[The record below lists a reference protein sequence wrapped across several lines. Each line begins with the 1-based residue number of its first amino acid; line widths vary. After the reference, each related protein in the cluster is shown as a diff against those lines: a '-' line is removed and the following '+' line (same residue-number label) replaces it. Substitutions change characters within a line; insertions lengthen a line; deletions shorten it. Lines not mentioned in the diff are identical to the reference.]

1 MTWLQNKRA
10 YREVRLAQR
19 PAGRPSLSN
28 FEIAQ
33 VTFDEPDEGEVLVE
47 NLFMS
52 VDPYMRGRLDD
63 RPSYVAPFKIGEPLD
78 GAAVGRVLVSRSRA
92 LAEGDY
98 VLHRYGW
105 RERVVAPARKF
116 QKIDPSLAPVQAY
129 LGTLGM
135 TGLTAYVG
143 LLDIGALK
151 EGDTVFVS
159 AAAGAVGSIAVQ
171 IARIKGCTVI
181 GSAGSPDKVAWLTE
195 VARANAAFD
204 YKTTASLTRTLRD
217 LAPEGVDVYFD
228 NVGGAQLEAALAAMN
243 PGGRVVL
250 CGMIGQYNATEPIC
264 APRNLALAIG
274 KRLTMR
280 GFIVGDH
287 EGRRDAFLADMTRW
301 LAAGQIS
308 WEETIFDGIESAPA
322 AFIGLLDGKNTGK
335 MIVRLVA
342 EPAPRLG

>member
-1 MTWLQNKRA
+1 MTLHQKKRTF
-10 YREVRLAQR
+10 REVRLARR
-19 PAGRPSLSN
+19 PVGRPSLSV
-28 FEIAQ
+28 FEISE
-33 VTFDEPDEGEVLVE
+33 VTLGEPTEGEVLVE

-63 RPSYVAPFKIGEPLD
+63 RPSYVPPFKIGEPLD
-78 GAAVGRVLVSRSRA
+78 GAAVGRVLMSRSSA

-116 QKIDPSLAPVQAY
+116 QKIDSTLAPLPAY
-129 LGTLGM
+129 LGALGM
-135 TGLTAYVG
+135 TGLAAYVG

-151 EGDTVFVS
+151 EGDIVFVS

-181 GSAGSPDKVAWLTE
+181 GSAGSARKIEWLEKVAG
-195 VARANAAFD
+195 VNAAFD
-204 YKTTASLTRTLRD
+204 YKTTDNPARILRE
-217 LAPEGVDVYFD
+217 LAPNGIDVYFD

-243 PGGRVVL
+243 PRGRVVL
-250 CGMIGQYNATEPIC
+250 CGMIGQYNATEPPC

-287 EGRRDAFLADMTRW
+287 EDRRSAFLADMGRW
-301 LAAGQIS
+301 LAEGRIK

-322 AFIGLLDGKNTGK
+322 AFLGLFDGKNTGK
-335 MIVRLVA
+335 MIVRLKSA
-342 EPAPRLG
+342 